1 MRKLVLIF
9 SFFIATQTFASHII
23 GGDIYY
29 DYLGGN
35 QYRFFITLYRD
46 CNSTGAQYDDPLVLT
61 VYKENA
67 VFFTNISVPFPG
79 SVFLPINFNNP
90 CATPPNNICV
100 ERAIYTTVVT
110 LPPTPGGYDVSY
122 QRCCRGPNIT
132 NLLFPDDTGFTLT
145 THVPGSDTGF
155 TANSSPRFT
164 NYPPVLLC
172 NNDQL
177 IFNHVATDPDGDQLV
192 YSLVT
197 PWSGASSTN
206 PQPTQ
211 APAPPYFPVQWNG
224 GTFSATQ
231 PLGPGSST
239 LINPNTGMMT
249 VNPNMIGLFVVG
261 VCVKEYRNGVLV
273 GQTIRDFLFRVFDCN
288 IVLQALLPL
297 QTQLPT
303 FVSYCQGLN
312 VQFVNNSY
320 GGTSYA
326 WNFGVPNITSDVSS
340 QFAPNY
346 TFPSPGNYNVQLIVN
361 PGMPCTDTAYMNVI
375 VNNPLNVSWTSQ
387 DSLCILGNEFDFVAN
402 VSNSSA
408 SLNWVLDPTASQTS
422 GSGNSLF
429 NVNFSTP
436 GFHAVEVIAN
446 DGSCQLSYIDSVF
459 IFDLPTSLISVPP
472 LVECLGYTVPFG
484 NNSISSISFDWN
496 VSLNGSSVDQSTLFA
511 PTFSFPSSGNY
522 LVELIASSSPNCSD
536 TSEVMVTI
544 NDPLVMSITHTDSL
558 CIDDTFD
565 FNATVSGPSN
575 ASYYWDFGA
584 NANPNTATSLS
595 VQGLS
600 YSQSGIQPVY
610 FIGTFDNCADTISS
624 SVQVFGHATIDFM
637 FINTLQCAPSV
648 AQFVNLSQSDVP
660 IQYVWDFGDGT
671 TSTAINPNHIYTT
684 PGNYSV
690 GLTLNTLYGCM
701 DTLFMLQQ
709 DLVTVN
715 PSPTAGFMV
724 NPEKIDVCQNTVFFT
739 DQSVG
744 ATNYQYVFD
753 RNEFTS
759 NNANFSHDYVNAGS
773 DYPIQIVSNGYGCRD
788 TARRT
793 VMVEPF
799 SIYVPNTFIP
809 DENNRNE
816 LFIPVTDFDIVAWEF
831 GIYNRWGECI
841 FQTNDPKQAW
851 DGKLNG
857 VMCQDGLYT
866 YKLKYR
872 SCDKPYIWQQL
883 DGFVTL
889 IR

>member
-1 MRKLVLIF
+1 MKKLYLIF
-9 SFFIATQTFASHII
+9 FFFMLSKSYASHII

-29 DYLGGN
+29 DYLGNN

-46 CNSTGAQYDDPLVLT
+46 CNSTGAQYDDPLTLT
-61 VYKENA
+61 IYKANN
-67 VFFTNISVPFPG
+67 VFFQNILVPFPG
-79 SVFLPINFNNP
+79 SVVLPINFNNP
-90 CATPPNNICV
+90 CATPPSNVCV

-132 NLLFPDDTGFTLT
+132 NLLFPDDTGITLT

-172 NNDQL
+172 NNDEL
-177 IFNHVATDPDGDQLV
+177 VFDHVATDPDGDQLV

-224 GTFSATQ
+224 GTFTAQQ
-231 PLGPGSST
+231 PLGLGSST
-239 LINPNTGMMT
+239 VIDPATGVLV
-249 VNPNMIGLFVVG
+249 VNPNMIGLYVVG

-273 GQTIRDFLFRVFDCN
+273 GETIRDFLFRVFDCN
-288 IVLQALLPL
+288 IVMQALLPL

-326 WNFGVPNITSDVSS
+326 WNFGVPTTTTDVSA

-361 PGMPCTDTAYMNVI
+361 PGMSCTDTAYMNVI
-375 VNNPLNVSWTSQ
+375 VNNPLSVSWSSQ
-387 DSLCILGNEFDFVAN
+387 DSLCILGNNFDFIAN
-402 VSNSSA
+402 VSNPSA
-408 SLNWVLDPTASQTS
+408 SLSWVLDPSASQTS
-422 GSGNSLF
+422 GTGNSLF
-429 NVNFSTP
+429 NITFSTP
-436 GFHAVEVIAN
+436 GYHTIEVIAD
-446 DGSCQLSYIDSVF
+446 DGFCQLSYVDSIF
-459 IFDLPTSLISVPP
+459 IFDLPTSIISVPP
-472 LVECLGYTVPFG
+472 QVECLGFTVPFG
-484 NNSISSISFDWN
+484 NNSSSAINYSWDF
-496 VSLNGSSVDQSTLFA
+496 SLGSNSVGQSNATT
-511 PTFSFPSSGNY
+511 PTFTFPSPGLY
-522 LVELIASSSPNCSD
+522 TVQLIASSFSTCSD
-536 TSEVMVTI
+536 TSEVQVTI
-544 NDPLVMSITHTDSL
+544 KEPLVMSISHSDSL
-558 CIDDTFD
+558 CIDETFD
-565 FNATVSGPSN
+565 FLATVSGPSN
-575 ASYYWDFGA
+575 ATFQWDFGIH
-584 NANPNTATSLS
+584 ANPSTSSNLS
-595 VQGLS
+595 LQGLS
-600 YSQSGIQPVY
+600 YSQSGSMPVY
-610 FIGTFDNCADTISS
+610 FIGQYDNCTDTVSS
-624 SVQVFGHATIDFM
+624 NVRIFGHASIDFM
-637 FINTLQCAPSV
+637 FINTLQCAPSL

-660 IQYVWDFGDGT
+660 TQYFWDFGDGN
-671 TSTAINPNHIYTT
+671 TSTAVNPNHIYLS

-690 GLTLNTLYGCM
+690 ALTLNQLYGCM
-701 DTLFMLQQ
+701 DTLYLMQQ

-724 NPEKIDVCQNTVFFT
+724 NPEKVDVCQNTVSFF
-739 DQSVG
+739 DQSIG

-753 RNEFTS
+753 NREYTS
-759 NNANFSHDYVNAGS
+759 NLASFTHDYVNAGS
-773 DYPIQIVSNGYGCRD
+773 DYPIQIVSNQYGCRD

-799 SIYVPNTFIP
+799 SIYIPNSFIP

-816 LFIPVTDFDIVAWEF
+816 VFIPVTAFDVVAWDF
-831 GIYNRWGECI
+831 GIYNRWGELI
-841 FQTNDPKQAW
+841 FQTNDPSQAW
-851 DGKLNG
+851 DGQING
-857 VMCQDGLYT
+857 VMCQDGLYS
-866 YKLKYR
+866 YKLKFR
-872 SCDKPYIWQQL
+872 SCDKPYIWQQV

>member
-1 MRKLVLIF
+1 MKNLYLII
-9 SFFIATQTFASHII
+9 SFFMITNSYASHII

-29 DYLGGN
+29 DYLGNN

-46 CNSTGAQYDDPLVLT
+46 CNSTGAQYDDPLALT
-61 VYKENA
+61 IYKANN
-67 VFFTNISVPFPG
+67 VFFQNILVPFPG
-79 SVFLPINFNNP
+79 SVILPINFNNP
-90 CATPPNNICV
+90 CATPPTNICV

-132 NLLFPDDTGFTLT
+132 NLLFPDDTGITLT

-172 NNDQL
+172 NNDEL
-177 IFNHVATDPDGDQLV
+177 VFNHVATDPDGDQLV

-224 GTFSATQ
+224 GTFNATQ
-231 PLGPGSST
+231 PLGAGSST
-239 LINPNTGMMT
+239 VIDPTTGVLI

-288 IVLQALLPL
+288 IVMQALLPL

-326 WNFGVPNITSDVSS
+326 WNFGVPNITTDVSS

-346 TFPSPGNYNVQLIVN
+346 TFSSPGNYNVQLIVN

-375 VNNPLNVSWTSQ
+375 VNNPLSVSWSSQ
-387 DSLCILGNEFDFVAN
+387 DSLCILGNNFDFIAN
-402 VSNSSA
+402 VSNPAA
-408 SLNWVLDPTASQTS
+408 SLNWVLDPSASQTS
-422 GSGNSLF
+422 GSGNSVF
-429 NVNFSTP
+429 NVSFSTP
-436 GFHAVEVIAN
+436 GYHTVEVIAD
-446 DGSCQLSYIDSVF
+446 DGFCQLSYVDSVF
-459 IFDLPTSLISVPP
+459 IFDLPTSIISVPP
-472 LVECLGYTVPFG
+472 LIECLGFTVPFG
-484 NNSISSISFDWN
+484 NNSSSAINYLWDF
-496 VSLNGSSVDQSTLFA
+496 SLGANSVGQSNATA
-511 PTFSFPSSGNY
+511 PTFTFPAPGLY
-522 LVELIASSSPNCSD
+522 TVQLIASSFSTCSD
-536 TSEVMVTI
+536 TSEVQVTI
-544 NDPLVMSITHTDSL
+544 KEPLTMSISHSDSL
-558 CIDDTFD
+558 CIDETFD
-565 FNATVSGPSN
+565 FTATVSGPSN
-575 ASYYWDFGA
+575 ATFYWDFGTQ
-584 NANPNTATSLS
+584 ANPNTSTNLS
-595 VQGLS
+595 VQGVS
-600 YSQSGIQPVY
+600 YAQSGSMPVY
-610 FIGTFDNCADTISS
+610 FIGQYDNCIDTVNSAVRI
-624 SVQVFGHATIDFM
+624 FGHATNDFM
-637 FINTLQCAPSV
+637 FINTLQCAPSL

-660 IQYVWDFGDGT
+660 TQYFWDFGDGN
-671 TSTAINPNHIYTT
+671 TSTAVNPNHIYLS

-690 GLTLNTLYGCM
+690 GLTLNQLYGCM
-701 DTLFMLQQ
+701 DTIYLMKQ

-715 PSPTAGFMV
+715 PSPTAGFSV
-724 NPEKIDVCQNTVFFT
+724 NPEKVDVCQNTVSFM
-739 DQSVG
+739 DQSSG
-744 ATNYQYVFD
+744 ATNYQYFFD
-753 RNEFTS
+753 NKEYTS
-759 NNANFSHDYVNAGS
+759 NLANFSHDYVNSGS
-773 DYPIQIVSNGYGCRD
+773 DYPIQVVSNQFGCRD

-799 SIYVPNTFIP
+799 SIYIPNTFIP
-809 DENNRNE
+809 DQNNRNE
-816 LFIPVTDFDIVAWEF
+816 LFIPVTDFDVVAWEF
-831 GIYNRWGECI
+831 SIYNRWGELI

-851 DGKLNG
+851 DGQFNG
-857 VMCQDGLYT
+857 VMCQDGLYS
-866 YKLKYR
+866 YKLKFR
-872 SCDKPYIWQQL
+872 SCDKPYIWQQV